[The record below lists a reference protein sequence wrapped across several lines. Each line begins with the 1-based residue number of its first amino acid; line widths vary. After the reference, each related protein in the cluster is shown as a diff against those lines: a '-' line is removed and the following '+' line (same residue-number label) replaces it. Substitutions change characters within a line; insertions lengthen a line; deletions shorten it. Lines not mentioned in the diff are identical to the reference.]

1 MELGHVLTSAI
12 ATMVASH
19 GSATLRRVAETGKQR
34 IDRELIELLNELRV
48 ALPGVQI
55 LFAVLLVLPFNTR
68 FDQVDQVERIAYLVA
83 LLMAAAGTAL
93 LIAPSPYHRL
103 HFRAADKERVLFTGN
118 KLLLGGTVCTAISTS
133 LVVFLIADFLYGS
146 VVGTTVGLATAVWFG
161 WFWYGLPLRKRL
173 QGDPRAMP
181 GSMDTEAVRVEP
193 EGDDLPPTGATTG
206 TAETPVAPTG
216 PASAP
221 PPGSRGQA

>member
-1 MELGHVLTSAI
+1 VLSSAI

-19 GSATLRRVAETGKQR
+19 GSARLPCVAETGKQR

-83 LLMAAAGTAL
+83 LLMAAAATAL

-146 VVGTTVGLATAVWFG
+146 VVGTAVGLATAAWFG

-193 EGDDLPPTGATTG
+193 EGDDLPPTGTPTG
-206 TAETPVAPTG
+206 TPAGTPTG

-221 PPGSRGQA
+221 PPGPSRQA